1 MRIVVIGGGAAGM
14 MAAITAAERGAEVTL
29 LEPNERLGKKLNIT
43 GKGRCNLTNDAD
55 RDEFLASVPRNGRF
69 LYSALARFGPRET
82 MAFFESLGVPL
93 KTERG
98 RRVFPV
104 SDRAFDVSAALE
116 RRLKALRVKITCD
129 RAVTVETS
137 DGAVTGVK
145 GERGTYAADSVI
157 LATGGVSYPATGST
171 GEGHRIAQE
180 LGHTITPLR
189 GSLVPL
195 RERGN
200 RCKRMQ
206 GLTLRN
212 VGLTVWEFPC
222 RPPLGGDVAARR
234 QRGET
239 SSPDADGKKIHSG
252 FGELLFTHFGV
263 SGPLILSAS
272 AHMRRFDACRYRLEI
287 DLKPALDSDA
297 LDKRLLSDFRK
308 YANSDFANA
317 LNDLLPRKLIP
328 VIIED
333 SGIAPDTKA
342 RDLTKIQRRGL
353 LALLKAFPIDI
364 AGTRPVTEAVVTSGG
379 VAVSEVNP
387 KTMESRLIRGLY
399 FAGEILDV
407 DAYTGGYNLQIAWS
421 TGRAAGAAAGLSQE
435 NQG

>member
-1 MRIVVIGGGAAGM
+1 M
-14 MAAITAAERGAEVTL
+14 MAAATAAEYGAAVTL

-55 RDEFLASVPRNGRF
+55 RETLLASIPRNGRF
-69 LYSALARFGPRET
+69 LYSALSRFAPRDT

-93 KTERG
+93 KVERG

-104 SDRAFDVSAALE
+104 SDRAFDISAALE
-116 RRLKALRVKITCD
+116 RRLKALHVKIVRD
-129 RAVTVETS
+129 RAVSVETEN
-137 DGAVTGVK
+137 GGVTGVA
-145 GERGTYAADSVI
+145 GERGRYAADAVV

-171 GEGHRIAQE
+171 GEGHRMARE
-180 LGHTITPLR
+180 LGHTVTPLR

-200 RCKRMQ
+200 RCAKMQ

-212 VGLTVWEFPC
+212 VGLTVWECEP
-222 RPPLGGDVAARR
+222 
-234 QRGET
+234 
-239 SSPDADGKKIHSG
+239 SPDAESQTDKRLYNG

-263 SGPLILSAS
+263 SGPLVLSAS
-272 AHMRRFDACRYRLEI
+272 AHMRCFDKCRYRLEI
-287 DLKPALDSDA
+287 DLKPALDPDT

-308 YANSDFANA
+308 YANQDLSNA

-333 SGIAPDTKA
+333 SGIPGTVKA
-342 RDLTKIQRRGL
+342 RDLTRVQRRAL
-353 LALLKAFPIDI
+353 LQLLKAFPIDI

-379 VAVSEVNP
+379 VEVSEVNP
-387 KTMESRLIRGLY
+387 KTMESRRVRGLY
-399 FAGEILDV
+399 FAGELLDV

-421 TGRAAGAAAGLSQE
+421 TGYAAGLAAAEHSAT
-435 NQG
+435 